1 MVCGRGSPSDKKRVR
16 WVGKNFPAAQAD
28 SLQVRMNTSRTSH
41 GDRFLSGGSRIS
53 GTSHEDRFL
62 IARKQRSKL
71 HKICQEFQGTCTWRM
86 KTVDGDTQTQLT
98 VLGTVGG
105 AGS

>member
-62 IARKQRSKL
+62 IARKRGANYTRSAKNFKEL
-71 HKICQEFQGTCTWRM
+71 VPGE
-86 KTVDGDTQTQLT
+86 
-98 VLGTVGG
+98 
-105 AGS
+105 